1 MESLERTKPQISEYE
16 RFHLAARLVA
26 RRFDAA
32 VASLP
37 MSPSTEKTNGVKLWR
52 FWQCKVHHIWF
63 SSLFRDG
70 GGLWMDQCSD

>member
-1 MESLERTKPQISEYE
+1 MESLERTKPQILEYQ

-37 MSPSTEKTNGVKLWR
+37 RSPSTEKTNGVKVRRLAMQSSQYLV
-52 FWQCKVHHIWF
+52 FF
-63 SSLFRDG
+63 SFS
-70 GGLWMDQCSD
+70 